1 MNIQV
6 DTVKYLGLAAPPER
20 IGRILDIAV
29 SGHAYLPKTD
39 DLAGD
44 WVAHIATPA
53 FKLVRAQRGAPVPS
67 FCSIG
72 TGSGLDVLAA
82 IETLGSIR
90 AGFTDLDAGVVATA
104 ARNVA
109 RNLIDPESVRLE
121 YGAGDLLSP
130 LRKISP
136 RYDIIYENLP
146 NVPAADGVD
155 VAKERNS
162 GHYLERR
169 REEIP
174 ETVRLQMLDLHYL
187 ALLRAKEFLAAGGA
201 VLSTLGARVELDV
214 FRKLGALAGY
224 DSQIFTYGWKIQ
236 AEAEEVIAGY
246 ARHQAEG
253 FGPFHFYYADDLRA
267 VFSGIPAEE
276 SGGRA
281 AEIERILA
289 PHRLDAAAAWRAWR
303 GGAVVGHT
311 VAVLKSVPEEA
322 PRTGGRP

>member
-39 DLAGD
+39 DLSGD

-53 FKLVRAQRGAPVPS
+53 FKLVREQRNAPIPS

-82 IETLGSIR
+82 IETLGCIR
-90 AGFTDLDAGVVATA
+90 AGFTDLDAEVVATA

-130 LRKISP
+130 LLKISP

-146 NVPAADGVD
+146 NVPADDGTD
-155 VAKERNS
+155 VAEERNS

-174 ETVRLQMLDLHYL
+174 EVVRLQMLDLHYL
-187 ALLRAKEFLAAGGA
+187 ALLQAKEFLAPGGG

-236 AEAEEVIAGY
+236 AEAEDVIAGY

-267 VFSGIPAEE
+267 AFSDVAAEE
-276 SGGRA
+276 SGERA

-303 GGAVVGHT
+303 GGAVIGHT

-322 PRTGGRP
+322 SRNGGRP

>member
-6 DTVKYLGLAAPPER
+6 DTVKYLGLVTAPER